1 MVETEVCL
9 GEKKQT
15 LNSGKI
21 SFNKKKSYMFLT
33 PQLRHSRFYDL
44 NVGKAIF
51 QHGTWLFF
59 NIKFFQY
66 FRNLYEIKQTL
77 KCTF

>member
-1 MVETEVCL
+1 MFF
-9 GEKKQT
+9 T
-15 LNSGKI
+15 LQL
-21 SFNKKKSYMFLT
+21 SY
-33 PQLRHSRFYDL
+33 SRLYDL

-66 FRNLYEIKQTL
+66 FRDLYKIKQEMYI
-77 KCTF
+77 